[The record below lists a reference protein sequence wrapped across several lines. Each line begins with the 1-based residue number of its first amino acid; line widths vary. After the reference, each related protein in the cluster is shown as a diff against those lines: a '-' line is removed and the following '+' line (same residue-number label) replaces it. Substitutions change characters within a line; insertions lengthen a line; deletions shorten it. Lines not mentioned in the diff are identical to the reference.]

1 MQEGGFILLGYL
13 SPSKLHFTRG
23 QVLFLHVAAQASC
36 LCQREFRVLCADHS
50 LLPGRAV
57 LHGPPTSHLYLSS
70 LPMIFCCSFSYCHI
84 LVLSPFFG
92 VVQLNQVSAD
102 LSQPGIGFNSLL
114 RSCLSSG
121 FSLVFQD
128 ACLALGWEGRGRAPE
143 VGGSAA
149 LQVCADRHPPP
160 PGSKADGPPAE

>member
-1 MQEGGFILLGYL
+1 MPVSVSSALHWPLPTPRPV
-13 SPSKLHFTRG
+13 PSSTAH
-23 QVLFLHVAAQASC
+23 
-36 LCQREFRVLCADHS
+36 
-50 LLPGRAV
+50 
-57 LHGPPTSHLYLSS
+57 PPPIYIYYISS
-70 LPMIFCCSFSYCHI
+70 LPTICCCSFSYCHI

-92 VVQLNQVSAD
+92 VVQPNRVSAD

-121 FSLVFQD
+121 FSLVFQG

-160 PGSKADGPPAE
+160 PGSKADGPPAEWKPDRWGRF